1 MIERQRLYFLL
12 PNIQL
17 CREIVLELQL
27 AGLSRDAIHIM
38 ADKSIDI
45 SGLPPA
51 NLSDKTQI
59 KYGMSLGAGIG
70 GTAGLLSGLL
80 VVSFPPA
87 GLVLGG
93 AAILLTTTLTGIGFG
108 SAVSA
113 LVAAGIPKKELDGVG
128 LCIKRGDI
136 LLMLDIPNN
145 RIQDTIKAI
154 QYIDPNA
161 DVRLLTKD
169 SKACR

>member
-1 MIERQRLYFLL
+1 MISRQRLYFLL
-12 PNIQL
+12 PSIEL
-17 CREIVLELQL
+17 CREIVFELQS
-27 AGLSRDAIHIM
+27 AGLTHDYINIM
-38 ADKSIDI
+38 ADKRVDI

-51 NLSDKTQI
+51 QLSDKTQV
-59 KYGMSLGAGIG
+59 KYGLKVGAGIG
-70 GTAGLLSGLL
+70 ATAGLLSGLL

-93 AAILLTTTLTGIGFG
+93 AAVLLTTTITGIGFG
-108 SAVSA
+108 GVVSG

-128 LCIKRGDI
+128 LCLDRGEI

-145 RIQDTIKAI
+145 RVLDTIKAI

-161 DVRLLTKD
+161 DVKLLTKD
-169 SKACR
+169 TRGCQ